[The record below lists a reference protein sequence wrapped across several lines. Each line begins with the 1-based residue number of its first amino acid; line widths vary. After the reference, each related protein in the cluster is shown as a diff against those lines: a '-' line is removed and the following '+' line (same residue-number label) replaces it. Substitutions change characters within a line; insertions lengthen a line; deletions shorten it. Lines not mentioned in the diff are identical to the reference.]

1 MAEEK
6 KKSGLK
12 FIIVTIVGL
21 LVIGVAV
28 FLGVYFTMSKNA
40 EPKEVVI
47 VEAYS
52 ELGEMLVNL
61 SDEGGKRYA
70 KLTAVVTYDSANEE
84 LTEEITN
91 KNIALRDT
99 ALFYLK
105 SLKASDFSA
114 DNEVNLKNELVSRLN
129 SNLTTGKLID
139 IKFNE
144 LLVQ

>member
-6 KKSGLK
+6 KKSNLK
-12 FIIVTIVGL
+12 FIIITIVGL
-21 LVIGVAV
+21 VVVGVAV

-40 EPKEVVI
+40 EPKEVII

-61 SDEGGKRYA
+61 SDEGGKRYV
-70 KLTAVVTYDSANEE
+70 KLTAVATYDSANEE
-84 LTEEITN
+84 LTDEITT

-105 SLKASDFSA
+105 SLFHHF
-114 DNEVNLKNELVSRLN
+114 LKLDPYLYH
-129 SNLTTGKLID
+129 
-139 IKFNE
+139 
-144 LLVQ
+144 LL

>member
-1 MAEEK
+1 
-6 KKSGLK
+6 
-12 FIIVTIVGL
+12 
-21 LVIGVAV
+21 
-28 FLGVYFTMSKNA
+28 MSKNA